1 MKIRTKFS
9 VASALVILIIICVTT
24 LSTYWFVSDSMK
36 NKTRAYVTDNAALL
50 SISIDNWL
58 ASKAN
63 QIDLVKSQLEQDF
76 STLKF
81 QNALNTPYFSSSFLL
96 AFGTL
101 ETEMGLRSN
110 NPNRQNPPG
119 VDFKQRPWYQ
129 LAKDKKTT
137 VFTSPYTDAATG
149 DLLLSVVSPIN
160 TAAGFSGV
168 IGGDLS
174 LDTIAKTVNAVNFD
188 NTGYAFIVDRNGTII
203 SHQESDYNGKN
214 VSSLYPGLTT
224 NNIDELIEIDTQ
236 DGKKIFYLHELQN
249 AFGTNW
255 YLAVLMDKSLVYST
269 LTDITINSLVIA
281 VLAILFGAI
290 LMRSLAIHLLK
301 PLRDLEQTITTM
313 ASGGGDLTRRLEI
326 INKDECGTVARQF
339 NRFLE
344 SLQLLV
350 KSVKDRADLVV
361 SSSDEAKELSTQ
373 STQRLDQQVSL
384 IESLATAMHEMSTT
398 SSEIASSAQQ
408 AATSITQVNE
418 KTEQGQD
425 VFNLARSH
433 ITDLADE
440 ISKSH
445 ELSTQL
451 AEYSKSIENI
461 LSVINGIAEQTN
473 LLALNAAIEAA
484 RAGEQGR
491 GFAVVADEV
500 RSLASKTQESTT
512 EIKSMIGQIQV
523 SSSQVQNA
531 MGASRE
537 KTQSCVEQT
546 EQATLMLSD
555 ISESVK
561 EIMDRNIQIATAIEE
576 QSVVIEEINKNTSHI
591 NDISVEVGSFADKQF
606 TASGQLANHA
616 HEQEGLLSKFTL

>member
-1 MKIRTKFS
+1 
-9 VASALVILIIICVTT
+9 
-24 LSTYWFVSDSMK
+24 MK

-81 QNALNTPYFSSSFLL
+81 QNALNTPYFSNSFLL

-269 LTDITINSLVIA
+269 LTDITINSFVIA

-531 MGASRE
+531 MGASRD

>member
-81 QNALNTPYFSSSFLL
+81 QNALNTPYFSNSFLL

-269 LTDITINSLVIA
+269 LTDITINSFVIA

-531 MGASRE
+531 MGASRD

>member
-1 MKIRTKFS
+1 
-9 VASALVILIIICVTT
+9 
-24 LSTYWFVSDSMK
+24 MK

-63 QIDLVKSQLEQDF
+63 QIDVVKSQLEQDF
-76 STLKF
+76 SPDKF
-81 QNALNTPYFSSSFLL
+81 QNTLNTPYFSNAFLL

-101 ETEMGLRSN
+101 ETEIGLRSN

-129 LAKDKKTT
+129 LARDKGAT

-160 TAAGFSGV
+160 TASGFSGV

-174 LDTIAKTVNAVNFD
+174 LDTIAKSVNAVNFD
-188 NTGYAFIVDRNGTII
+188 NTGYAFIVDKNGTII
-203 SHQESDYNGKN
+203 SHQENDYNGKK

-224 NNIDELIEIDTQ
+224 NNVDELIEIDTK
-236 DGKKIFYLHELQN
+236 DGQKIFYLHELQN

-269 LTDITINSLVIA
+269 LTDITINSFVIA

-326 INKDECGTVARQF
+326 VNKDECGTVARQF

-344 SLQLLV
+344 SLQQLV

-373 STQRLDQQVSL
+373 STQQLDQQVSL
-384 IESLATAMHEMSTT
+384 IESLATAMHQMSTT

-408 AATSITQVNE
+408 AATSITQVND

-531 MGASRE
+531 MGSSRD

-606 TASGQLANHA
+606 TASGKLANHA

>member
-9 VASALVILIIICVTT
+9 VASALVILTIICVTT
-24 LSTYWFVSDSMK
+24 LSTYWFVNDSMK

-58 ASKAN
+58 ASKAH
-63 QIDLVKSQLEQDF
+63 QIEVVKSQLEQDF
-76 STLKF
+76 SPNEF
-81 QNALNTPYFSSSFLL
+81 QRVLDTPYFRTAFLL
-96 AFGTL
+96 SFGTL
-101 ETEMGLRSN
+101 ETETGLRSN
-110 NPNRQNPPG
+110 DPNRRNPPN

-129 LAKDKKTT
+129 LARSKQST

-160 TAAGFSGV
+160 TANGFAGV

-188 NTGYAFIVDRNGTII
+188 NTGYAFLVDQSGVII

-214 VSSLYPGLTT
+214 VTSLYPGLNT
-224 NNIDELIEIDTQ
+224 NQSDQLIEIATR
-236 DGKKIFYLHELQN
+236 DGQKIFYLHQLKNE
-249 AFGTNW
+249 FGTDW
-255 YLAVLMDKSLVYST
+255 YLAVLMDKGLVYST
-269 LTDITINSLVIA
+269 LTDITVNSLVIA
-281 VLAILFGAI
+281 ILAILFGSVI
-290 LMRSLAIHLLK
+290 MRSLAIKLLQ

-350 KSVKDRADLVV
+350 KSVKERADLVV
-361 SSSDEAKELSTQ
+361 NSSDEARELSTQ

-384 IESLATAMHEMSTT
+384 IESLATAMHQMSTT

-418 KTEQGQD
+418 KTEQGQE
-425 VFNLARSH
+425 VFSLARSH
-433 ITDLADE
+433 ITDLSDE

-523 SSSQVQNA
+523 SSNQVQSA
-531 MGASRE
+531 MGSSRE

-546 EQATLMLSD
+546 EQATVMLSD

-576 QSVVIEEINKNTSHI
+576 QSVVIEEINKNTSYI

-606 TASGQLANHA
+606 TASGKLAGHA
-616 HEQEGLLSKFTL
+616 HEQESLLCKFTL